1 VYGDDGRNAQW
12 RRHPLGVNADNDDD
26 DGHVGAHEN
35 GLDVAIIK
43 TLLS

>member
-1 VYGDDGRNAQW
+1 VQDED
-12 RRHPLGVNADNDDD
+12 DDD

-35 GLDVAIIK
+35 GLDVAIIM